1 MAKAVITN
9 SVNSELQDSVVSH
22 ACQEFGKLQKA
33 LKLLSWD
40 AVPGSAEEKANDA
53 LNMELYY
60 RELLV
65 ARSIAEARATTL
77 LGHRA
82 RAIACQHAREFVGK
96 TWMESDSIIL
106 ILGSLVR
113 DLAA

>member
-9 SVNSELQDSVVSH
+9 SVNSELPDSVVAH
-22 ACQEFGKLQKA
+22 HCREFGEVQET
-33 LKLLSWD
+33 LKLLSLD

-60 RELLV
+60 RELIV
-65 ARSIAEARATTL
+65 AGSIAEARATTL
-77 LGHRA
+77 LGHQA
-82 RAIACQHAREFVGK
+82 RAIACQRAREFVGE